1 MADEK
6 RWRPGRV
13 IKWSLIALAIGWG
26 ATYGHW
32 IVLEHRFETI
42 TEGAFYQSAEMPPEA
57 LVDVAREH
65 GIKTVIDLRHDGDI
79 EDTSEFE
86 KERAALEKE
95 GIRYVRIPANQ
106 VPTNDTVDAFLEI
119 ARDTAER
126 PILVHCEHGQGRSV
140 LFAALY
146 RIEFEGW
153 DPERARRATRL
164 FSWRGSFSSDAP
176 KGIYLRNYESRLSS
190 GAGE

>member
-13 IKWSLIALAIGWG
+13 IKWNLIALAIGWG
-26 ATYGHW
+26 ATHGHW

-164 FSWRGSFSSDAP
+164 FSWRGSFSPGAP

-190 GAGE
+190 GTGE

>member
-6 RWRPGRV
+6 RWRPGRI
-13 IKWSLIALAIGWG
+13 IKWTLIALALGWG
-26 ATYGHW
+26 ASYGHW

-42 TEGAFYQSAEMPPEA
+42 AEGAFYQSAQMPIES
-57 LVDVAREH
+57 LVDVAKEH
-65 GIKTVIDLRHDGDI
+65 GIKTVIDLRHDEDI
-79 EDTSEFE
+79 EDVTEFK
-86 KERAALEKE
+86 KERTALEKE
-95 GIRYVRIPANQ
+95 GIRYVRLPAFQ
-106 VPTNDTVDAFLEI
+106 VPKDETVDAFLQI
-119 ARDTAER
+119 AKDTAER

-164 FSWRGSFSSDAP
+164 FSWRGSFSPGAP
-176 KGIYLRNYESRLSS
+176 KGMYVRDYKPRLSS
-190 GAGE
+190 GANE